1 MDKKHIQQQIKDK
14 RERLQAYREK
24 ERDLLSGGVQSYGI
38 GSRNVARYNVD
49 LATIRAAIKE
59 LESELAALEAQ
70 KSGRRPRKAVGVIP
84 RDW

>member
-49 LATIRAAIKE
+49 LAIIRAAIKE

-70 KSGRRPRKAVGVIP
+70 ESGRRPRKAVGVIP

>member
-59 LESELAALEAQ
+59 LESELTALEAQ
-70 KSGRRPRKAVGVIP
+70 ESGRRPRKAVGVIP

>member
-70 KSGRRPRKAVGVIP
+70 ETGRRPRKAVGVIP

>member
-70 KSGRRPRKAVGVIP
+70 ESGRRPRTAVGVIP

>member
-70 KSGRRPRKAVGVIP
+70 ESGRRPRKAVGVIP
-84 RDW
+84 RDG

>member
-24 ERDLLSGGVQSYGI
+24 ERDLLFGGVQSYGI

-70 KSGRRPRKAVGVIP
+70 ESGRRPRKAVGVIP